1 MGRWHQAEISAGLK
15 KGAVVTARRGEK
27 AATGA
32 RGLEKELRE
41 GPREVQSGAGL
52 IHMET

>member
-27 AATGA
+27 AACLLLLQLLCPQ
-32 RGLEKELRE
+32 RG
-41 GPREVQSGAGL
+41 
-52 IHMET
+52 